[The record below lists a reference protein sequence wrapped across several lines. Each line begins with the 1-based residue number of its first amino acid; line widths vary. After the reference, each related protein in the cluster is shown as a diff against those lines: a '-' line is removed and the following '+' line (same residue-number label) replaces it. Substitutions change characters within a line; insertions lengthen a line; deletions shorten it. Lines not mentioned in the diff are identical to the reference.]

1 MWGRELR
8 AGLVFVLVSVALGGA
23 FRGWSRAH
31 HERFAEIIASL
42 TDSREAK
49 RAPSPAPPDPAE
61 SLPAPPS
68 DRGARPAAPA
78 LRPATLDVDRA
89 SAEELIRLPGI
100 GPALASRIV
109 AERAENGP
117 FGGPDGLLR
126 VRGIGP
132 KTLEK
137 IRGYLSPAP
146 AGLDRATAPDGGPA
160 K

>member
-8 AGLVFVLVSVALGGA
+8 AGLVFVLVSVAAGGA

-31 HERFAEIIASL
+31 HERFAEIVASL
-42 TDSREAK
+42 TESREAK
-49 RAPSPAPPDPAE
+49 RAPSPAPPDSAEPPPAA
-61 SLPAPPS
+61 SP
-68 DRGARPAAPA
+68 DREAHASAPA
-78 LRPATLDVDRA
+78 LRPASLDVDRA

-100 GPALASRIV
+100 GPALAARIV

-126 VRGIGP
+126 VRGIGA
-132 KTLEK
+132 KTLAK

-146 AGLDRATAPDGGPA
+146 AGLDRAPPAHDGRA